1 MSRIETK
8 RRGFLR
14 TMAGASGLPMLL
26 PAASALAA
34 ENNATTG
41 RDVMRELGIRSFI
54 NAGGTFTALTGS
66 LMRPEAVAAMQV
78 ASRKF
83 VKLEDVHI
91 AVGSRIA
98 ELLQCPAALV
108 TSGCA
113 SALALA
119 TAACVAGKD
128 PKYISQLPD
137 TTGLKSEVIV
147 QRSHRVNYDHAIRNA
162 GVKMIE
168 VTTREEMEKAISEKT
183 AMMFFFNAADPKG
196 KIHHEEFVAIGKK
209 HNVPTLMDAAADVPP
224 VENLWKYTK
233 MGFDLVGFSGGKGLR
248 GPQSTGLLLGRKDLI
263 EAARLNN
270 SPNGDTLCRTNKVNK
285 EEIIGMLVALET
297 YLKLDHAAEWKEW
310 EARCQRIA
318 DTLKDFKDVKTE
330 VKIPAIANAVPH
342 LQIRWDTQARKITGA
357 EMVKRLREGKPS
369 IELSPGARYPI
380 VIGVWMM
387 EPGEDEIVAQRIR
400 AILSG
405 A

>member
-1 MSRIETK
+1 MSRLQTK
-8 RRGFLR
+8 RRSFLR
-14 TMAGASGLPMLL
+14 TLAGASSLPILM
-26 PAASALAA
+26 SANSAVAA
-34 ENNATTG
+34 EAVGATG
-41 RDVMRELGIRSFI
+41 RDVIQELGVRSFI

-66 LMRPEAVAAMQV
+66 LMRPEVVSAMQV

-91 AVGSRIA
+91 AVGNRIA

-128 PKYISQLPD
+128 PKRISQLPD
-137 TTGLKSEVIV
+137 TTGMKSEVIV
-147 QRSHRVNYDHAIRNA
+147 QRTHRVNYDHAIRNA

-168 VTTREEMEKAISEKT
+168 VTSREQLEKAIGEKT
-183 AMMFFFNAADPKG
+183 AMMFFLNSADPRG
-196 KIHHEEFVAIGKK
+196 KIHHEEFVEIGKQ

-310 EARCQRIA
+310 EARCRRIA
-318 DTLKDFKDVKTE
+318 EALKEFKDVTTE
-330 VKIPAIANAVPH
+330 VRVPSIANAVPH
-342 LQIRWDTQARKITGA
+342 LQIRWDTQARKLSGA
-357 EMVKRLREGKPS
+357 EMVKKLREGKPS
-369 IELSPGARYPI
+369 IELAPGARHPL

-387 EPGEDEIVAQRIR
+387 EPGEDEIVGRRIR